1 MNIGKWIGRN
11 VELIYTDASG
21 RFTRRLV
28 RLLHVNGDVVA
39 AYDLLKRQPRT
50 FRLEG
55 ILAIQPAGR
64 VGRERLG

>member
-1 MNIGKWIGRN
+1 MDVGKWVGRN
-11 VELIYTDASG
+11 VELIYTDAGG

-28 RLLHVNGDVVA
+28 RLQRVDGSSVA

-55 ILAIQPAGR
+55 ILAIQPAKDDTTG
-64 VGRERLG
+64 RLG